1 MKKRYFA
8 LMLAGVMAL
17 TTGCAENAGGQ
28 NDKNDEVG
36 KSESSQ
42 EDGTGADY
50 IQANAKGRFLESDI
64 ALPEMVSDIKDME
77 LLEDG
82 SVALFDGFS
91 GYYVSKDGGE
101 NFEHKEIPAV
111 EELIKEQA
119 YISNAVIGKEGSLL
133 LTCYK
138 GEGQEQGEESDS
150 ENAVGTDLED
160 DETVDNQTGT
170 DETRQYD
177 VVMDEEG
184 NALTFTY
191 IFIDAEGNVTE
202 CNEFSDVGFTN
213 NFVFTEDG
221 SVLAVSDGVY
231 KMDFAEKKAE
241 KICETKA
248 VAEYASLI
256 GDNLYILEGNPAAVE
271 IYDMKKQEIS
281 EDALL
286 NRFCS
291 EIDMSKN
298 AMEGANAV
306 LFYSGDTEDSIY
318 VASQQGLFR
327 HVVGGSVMEEVIKG
341 SLSSM
346 GSPSYAL
353 SELVMLE
360 KDCFLILY
368 NHSVLK
374 KYEYDPDVAALPEK
388 EVKIYS
394 LEDNSAIRT
403 AINLYQNEHPDT
415 YIEYEVGMSGKDAET
430 VQDAIRNLNTKL
442 LSGEGPDVLVL
453 DGLNIDSYTEK
464 GILEDLSEIVPKEE
478 AFYENVVKAYEKDGK
493 VCGVPVL
500 FEVPVLAG
508 EGVSDV
514 NNLTEFVEYVEKK
527 HVEKPEGSVT
537 GSYTEKSVLTRLYD
551 ICSAG
556 FMKEDGSVDGAK
568 LKEYLTASERIWK
581 ADSANMDPEIAAW
594 KQDLEIGTNVN
605 TGIGS
610 YAANNELYVAGKG
623 MDYVMGA
630 AQVIYGRMNG
640 VAWDYSDV
648 ISAFR
653 SVGQKSEIRLMNG
666 LSENVFLP
674 NTVLGVNSSSDVKE
688 TAEDFVKS
696 MLSEEMQS
704 GFLSFGIPVNKAAIL
719 SAETEFE
726 YGEVMGGY
734 MLEGADGE
742 MLSMDAVWPSREEF
756 DAFEKM
762 LDGVTTPAYLND
774 TIKEII
780 ITQGVSALKGEKSIG
795 SAVDE
800 ILNSVQIYLAE

>member
-1 MKKRYFA
+1 MKKRYIA
-8 LMLAGVMAL
+8 LMLAGLMAF
-17 TTGCAENAGGQ
+17 TTGCAGNAGGQ
-28 NDKNDEVG
+28 NDKNDAVG
-36 KSESSQ
+36 ESGSSQ

-91 GYYVSKDGGE
+91 GYYVSKDEGG

-119 YISNAVIGKEGSLL
+119 YISNAVIGKDGSLL

-138 GEGQEQGEESDS
+138 GEEQEQGEESDS
-150 ENAVGTDLED
+150 EDA
-160 DETVDNQTGT
+160 

-184 NALTFTY
+184 NELTFTY
-191 IFIDAEGNVTE
+191 IFVDAEGNVTE

-271 IYDMKKQEIS
+271 IYDMKKQEMS

-291 EIDMSKN
+291 EIDMSNN

-306 LFYSGDTEDSIY
+306 LFYPGDTEDSIY

-353 SELVMLE
+353 SELIRLE

-368 NHSVLK
+368 NQSVLK
-374 KYEYDPDVAALPEK
+374 KYVYDPDVAALPEK

-394 LEDNSAIRT
+394 LEDNGAIRT

-430 VQDAIRNLNTKL
+430 AQDAIRNLNTKL

-464 GILEDLSEIVPKEE
+464 GILEDLSENMPNEDL
-478 AFYENVVKAYEKDGK
+478 YENVVKAYEKDGK
-493 VCGVPVL
+493 ICGVPVL

-514 NNLTEFVEYVEKK
+514 NNLAEFVEYVEKK
-527 HVEKPEGSVT
+527 HAEKPDGSVT

-551 ICSAG
+551 ICSVG

-568 LKEYLTASERIWK
+568 LKEYLTAAERIWK
-581 ADSANMDPEIAAW
+581 ADSENMDPEIAAW
-594 KQDLEIGTNVN
+594 KQDLEIGINVN

-696 MLSEEMQS
+696 MLSEEIQS

-734 MLEGADGE
+734 MVEGADGE

-780 ITQGVSALKGEKSIG
+780 INQGVSALKGEKSIE